1 MERVRTPS
9 APVAYWDYLGLKDL
23 LSLQGGVSGDET
35 DLSQDEVVFIVVH
48 QVYELWLKLML
59 RDVTAARNLFASP
72 HVPDDALSGASRL
85 LSRIRTVLELA
96 ADHFRLVETITPRD
110 FLNFRDNLFPASGGQ
125 SVQFREIEILLGLE
139 EHERIPYIGSGTYQ
153 DVLRES
159 DGSEGWAIRRVKE
172 RLEDKPTLKDAIDDW
187 LHRTPINGSTPED
200 AGDAA
205 AVEAFVASYLE
216 SHGRAIAEMV
226 ERATGMVGTPEAAAQ
241 LERRY
246 AAELKGAAEFLR
258 AEDQPEGAVRE
269 RRRRIRAAALF
280 IEIYRELPLLAWPR
294 EVVDG
299 LVAVEQAYVVF
310 RQRHARMVERIIGRR
325 VGTGGSK
332 GVDFLDEGARK
343 YRVFKDLWAART
355 VLVRR
360 DLLPGAE
367 QPDFYGFHFDEA

>member
-1 MERVRTPS
+1 MDPVRTQP
-9 APVAYWDYLGLKDL
+9 APVSYWEYLHLKNL
-23 LSLQGGVSGDET
+23 LGLQGGVSGDET

-59 RDVTAARNLFASP
+59 RDVTAVRDLFAAP
-72 HVPDDALSGASRL
+72 HVPDDAMSGASRL
-85 LSRIRTVLELA
+85 LARIRTILELA
-96 ADHFRLVETITPRD
+96 AEHFRLVETITPRD
-110 FLNFRDNLFPASGGQ
+110 FLHFRDRLFPASGGQ
-125 SVQFREIEILLGLE
+125 SVQFREIEILMGLE
-139 EHERIPYIGSGTYQ
+139 EDERIPYLGSGTYQ

-159 DGSEGWAIRRVKE
+159 DGSEGWAISRVKE
-172 RLEDKPTLKDAIDDW
+172 RLADTPTLKDAINAW
-187 LHRTPINGSTPED
+187 LHRTPINGSTPD
-200 AGDAA
+200 DDGDAA
-205 AVEAFVASYLE
+205 AVDAFVESYLE
-216 SHGRAIAEMV
+216 THGKAIREMV
-226 ERATGMVGTPEAAAQ
+226 ERVSGMVRTKDEAAQ

-246 AAELKGAAEFLR
+246 DTELVGAAAFLR
-258 AEDQPEGAVRE
+258 ADDVAAGADRAH
-269 RRRRIRAAALF
+269 RKRIRAAALF

-332 GVDFLDEGARK
+332 GVDFLDEGARR
-343 YRVFKDLWAART
+343 YRIFKDLWAART

-367 QPDFYGFHFDEA
+367 QPAFYGFHIDES